1 MDELANKHWDGSGP
15 GSRIRWV
22 EGVARRYFLD
32 GDWRR
37 FVGRAKR
44 RARAA
49 GDPGYAGAG
58 SDDEAA
64 VQVNE
69 TDEGHMFRELST
81 DDVCI
86 ISATTPFPYL
96 APCSTT

>member
-37 FVGRAKR
+37 VVARAK
-44 RARAA
+44 
-49 GDPGYAGAG
+49 GP
-58 SDDEAA
+58 SI
-64 VQVNE
+64 N
-69 TDEGHMFRELST
+69 
-81 DDVCI
+81 DVTHQI
-86 ISATTPFPYL
+86 PHFFDQFPHHYPFHAT
-96 APCSTT
+96 

>member
-1 MDELANKHWDGSGP
+1 MDELANRHWDGSGP

-37 FVGRAKR
+37 VVGRAKR

-49 GDPGYAGAG
+49 GDPGYAAEAG
-58 SDDEAA
+58 SEDNEAAA
-64 VQVNE
+64 VQVNRA
-69 TDEGHMFRELST
+69 DEGHMFRDSSK
-81 DDVCI
+81 DDVGKI
-86 ISATTPFPYL
+86 FIFSDLSP
-96 APCSTT
+96 